1 MQFDSWL
8 NENNNL
14 VQLHQI
20 TQATKSPPDLTQATK
35 LTLAFES
42 SRIARTYRRAY
53 IPPSEVHLAT
63 QNCSCYPCCC
73 LYRFETKKFCSHW
86 PFLG

>member
-20 TQATKSPPDLTQATK
+20 TQATKSPPDHTSNK
-35 LTLAFES
+35 IDFG
-42 SRIARTYRRAY
+42 I
-53 IPPSEVHLAT
+53 
-63 QNCSCYPCCC
+63 
-73 LYRFETKKFCSHW
+73 
-86 PFLG
+86 